1 MAIAPNHAVPEAVI
15 RPVEQAEWVTLT
27 SRFRDHNYRQTWGF
41 GVACARRVGATSEH
55 VAIESQGA
63 LLALADVR
71 VKVVPFLGGVAY
83 ITGGP
88 LVRLDSDLNTNGRRL
103 HAALSALRQHYVR
116 KRGLTLRVRPTVG
129 DPDWSSLQTRAFH
142 DGGFRVSTHVAPY
155 RTMVVD
161 LRPDLQAIR
170 KGLAQK
176 WRNCL
181 NASEREGL
189 TVVVGDDAEYL
200 AHFARLYDDLADRKQ
215 FHSDLNCD
223 FYRNVQPTLNVG
235 ERFLVTLVLADGIPA
250 AGHVG
255 HIAGDTCVYV
265 LGASNDLGRQRKA
278 SYLAQWAFI
287 EHAKRAGC
295 AYYDLGGVDELG
307 NPGVYHFKQ
316 GIGGREVRAPG
327 PFEAPTEGLRRI
339 LLEFADHS
347 LQQKRRIQSC
357 LSGVLP
363 KR

>member
-1 MAIAPNHAVPEAVI
+1 MAIAPNNAVPEAVI
-15 RPVEQAEWVTLT
+15 RPVEQAEWVTLA

-55 VAIESQGA
+55 VAIESKGA
-63 LLALADVR
+63 LFALADVR
-71 VKVVPFLGGVAY
+71 VKTIPLLGGVAY

-88 LVRLDSDLNTNGRRL
+88 LARLDSDLNANGRRL
-103 HAALSALRQHYVR
+103 EVALSALRQHYVR
-116 KRGLTLRVRPTVG
+116 ERGLTLRIRPTVG
-129 DPDWSSLQTRAFH
+129 EPEWSSLQTRAFH
-142 DGGFRVSTHVAPY
+142 DGGFRVSTHVSPY

-189 TVVVGDDAEYL
+189 TVVVGDDADYL
-200 AHFARLYDDLADRKQ
+200 ARFATLYEDLVDRKR
-215 FHSDLNCD
+215 FRSDLDCD
-223 FYRNVQPTLNVG
+223 FYRNVQPTLHVD
-235 ERFLVTLVLADGIPA
+235 ERFLVTLVLADGRPA

-265 LGASNDLGRQRKA
+265 LGASNDLGRRRKA

-287 EHAKRAGC
+287 ERAKRAKC
-295 AYYDLGGVDELG
+295 AYYDLGGIDDFA
-307 NPGVYHFKQ
+307 NPGVYRFKQ
-316 GIGGREVRAPG
+316 GLGGREVTAPG
-327 PFEAPTEGLRRI
+327 PFEVPPDGVRAFLLGVGEILPRAVLRR
-339 LLEFADHS
+339 LGMKYA
-347 LQQKRRIQSC
+347 
-357 LSGVLP
+357 
-363 KR
+363 